1 MATPRSSLLP
11 ECAVYRSFRSVL
23 PKPNFLSLT
32 SSLPPKNGS
41 PFFVNVY
48 SAEVRRITERIVPR
62 RFWPHEQPK
71 GGI

>member
-11 ECAVYRSFRSVL
+11 ERAVYQSFRSVL
-23 PKPNFLSLT
+23 PEPDFLSVT
-32 SSLPPKNGS
+32 SPLPPKDGGS
-41 PFFVNVY
+41 FFVNVY

-62 RFWPHEQPK
+62 RFWPQGQPK